1 MKGIRVAL
9 NYLDAG
15 KPQGVLGK
23 SRTAGG
29 VEGRRWKLGS
39 APEQVEH
46 EALSD
51 GWPFRVSEI
60 DAKGSPGQSKS
71 GRREIRIE
79 MYAGQSQSV

>member
-1 MKGIRVAL
+1 MAL

-23 SRTAGG
+23 SRTAGAAFA
-29 VEGRRWKLGS
+29 RRLELGS

-60 DAKGSPGQSKS
+60 HALAAPANRSRGEERYG
-71 GRREIRIE
+71 
-79 MYAGQSQSV
+79 

>member
-1 MKGIRVAL
+1 MAL

-23 SRTAGG
+23 SRTACV

-39 APEQVEH
+39 APEQGEH
-46 EALSD
+46 EALSN

-60 DAKGSPGQSKS
+60 DAQAAPANRSRGEERYGLEIDAGQSKS
-71 GRREIRIE
+71 
-79 MYAGQSQSV
+79 V

>member
-1 MKGIRVAL
+1 MTL

-23 SRTAGG
+23 SRTAGAALLRCL
-29 VEGRRWKLGS
+29 ELGS

-46 EALSD
+46 GALSD

-60 DAKGSPGQSKS
+60 SAQAVLANRSRDEERYG
-71 GRREIRIE
+71 
-79 MYAGQSQSV
+79 

>member
-1 MKGIRVAL
+1 MGIRVAL

-23 SRTAGG
+23 SRTAGV

-46 EALSD
+46 GALSD

-60 DAKGSPGQSKS
+60 DANACSLGQS
-71 GRREIRIE
+71 
-79 MYAGQSQSV
+79 

>member
-1 MKGIRVAL
+1 MAL

-23 SRTAGG
+23 SRTAGV
-29 VEGRRWKLGS
+29 VEGRRWELGS

-51 GWPFRVSEI
+51 GWPFRVSETH
-60 DAKGSPGQSKS
+60 ASAAPANRSRGEERYVQS
-71 GRREIRIE
+71 
-79 MYAGQSQSV
+79 

>member
-1 MKGIRVAL
+1 MAL

-23 SRTAGG
+23 SRTAG
-29 VEGRRWKLGS
+29 VAEERRWKLGS

-51 GWPFRVSEI
+51 GWPFRVSET
-60 DAKGSPGQSKS
+60 DAKAVPANRSRDEERYGQS
-71 GRREIRIE
+71 
-79 MYAGQSQSV
+79 

>member
-23 SRTAGG
+23 SRTAHAT
-29 VEGRRWKLGS
+29 EERRWELGS

-51 GWPFRVSEI
+51 GWPFRVSET
-60 DAKGSPGQSKS
+60 DAKAAPANRSRGEERYGQS
-71 GRREIRIE
+71 
-79 MYAGQSQSV
+79 

>member
-23 SRTAGG
+23 SRTADA
-29 VEGRRWKLGS
+29 VEVRRWKLGS

-46 EALSD
+46 GALSD

-60 DAKGSPGQSKS
+60 SAQAVLANRSRDEERYG
-71 GRREIRIE
+71 
-79 MYAGQSQSV
+79 